1 MAKFNVGDRVVVVK
15 KNPHS
20 GLDESHFIGEAG
32 EVVEVCKSNCVS
44 IMFDNHNLEGLW
56 SCDIPGAEPINRRF
70 HDYCLEPEPACEDFF
85 DQLSNILSL

>member
-1 MAKFNVGDRVVVVK
+1 MAKFKVGDRVVVVK

-32 EVVEVCKSNCVS
+32 EVVEVCKSNYVS

-56 SCDIPGAEPINRRF
+56 SCDIPGAKEINRRF
-70 HDYCLEPEPACEDFF
+70 YVDCIEPEIVYEDFF